1 MDPIKRHQS
10 SPTPLP
16 PMKDKDHAC
25 MNRLQ
30 RIFISILLP
39 PIQKRLKYIQDVES
53 HELFAWILGR
63 TSSEVVPPRAFV
75 VRAFSGCVVGAL
87 QCNAPSWKNRTGHS
101 PREFCACELRGAEE
115 AASAAIACPRTER
128 RHGREPEPSC
138 ITGGITSSRI
148 DGPNRPSFF
157 SLNKKNMLPVQNIM
171 RGLKSYR
178 YRCPGQASCFPE
190 IFFTAHLNQ

>member
-1 MDPIKRHQS
+1 MHE
-10 SPTPLP
+10 PTV
-16 PMKDKDHAC
+16 
-25 MNRLQ
+25 Q

-87 QCNAPSWKNRTGHS
+87 HCTLASWKNRTGHS
-101 PREFCACELRGAEE
+101 PREFCRWEEACELRGAEE
-115 AASAAIACPRTER
+115 AASAAIAIACPRTER
-128 RHGREPEPSC
+128 RHGREPAPIGPSC

-157 SLNKKNMLPVQNIM
+157 SLNKKKHVASAEHHAGFEIIQIQPGVQDKLP
-171 RGLKSYR
+171 
-178 YRCPGQASCFPE
+178 PE
-190 IFFTAHLNQ
+190 VFFTAHLN